1 MSAVLDD
8 PAPILRDMRNEDVPE
23 VAAIENETYAF
34 PWSQGIF
41 LDCLCASYLCRVLER
56 DNLIAGYAIMAIG
69 PEEAHILNLCVRSS
83 LRRRGYGQLLLQQLL
98 EQACDAEAQF
108 VFLEVRPSNRAA
120 VCLYE
125 DAGFTR
131 IGSRKSYYRS
141 VGGREDAVV
150 LALELA
156 NSES

>member
-1 MSAVLDD
+1 MSAVLNY
-8 PAPILRDMRNEDVPE
+8 PAPILRDMCNQDVPE

-41 LDCLCASYLCRVLER
+41 LDCLRARYLCRVLVR
-56 DNLIAGYAIMAIG
+56 DDLVAGYCIMAIG

-83 LRRRGYGQLLLQQLL
+83 LRRRGYGQLLLQKLL
-98 EQACDAEAQF
+98 ERARHAEVEF

-120 VCLYE
+120 ICLYE

-131 IGSRKSYYRS
+131 IGSRKAYYRS
-141 VGGREDAVV
+141 VGGREDAIV

-156 NSES
+156 HSEL

>member
-8 PAPILRDMRNEDVPE
+8 PAPVLRDMCNEDVPE

-41 LDCLCASYLCRVLER
+41 LDCLRARYQCRVLVR
-56 DNLIAGYAIMAIG
+56 DGLIAGYGIMAIG
-69 PEEAHILNLCVRSS
+69 PEEAHILNICVRSS
-83 LRRRGYGQLLLQQLL
+83 LRRRGYGELLLQKLL
-98 EQACDAEAQF
+98 EQARDAEAQF

-120 VCLYE
+120 ICMYE

-131 IGSRKSYYRS
+131 IGARKAYYRS
-141 VGGREDAVV
+141 AGGREDAVV
-150 LALELA
+150 LALEIA
-156 NSES
+156 SSE

>member
-8 PAPILRDMRNEDVPE
+8 PAPILRDMCGEDVPE

-41 LDCLCASYLCRVLER
+41 LDCLRARYRCRVLMR
-56 DNLIAGYAIMAIG
+56 DDLVAGYSILAIG

-83 LRRRGYGQLLLQQLL
+83 LRRRGYGQVLLHKLL
-98 EQACDAEAQF
+98 EQAHDAEVQF

-120 VCLYE
+120 MRLYE

-131 IGSRKSYYRS
+131 IGSRKAYYRS
-141 VGGREDAVV
+141 VGGREDAIV

-156 NSES
+156 SSEQ